1 MCSICNGTA
10 VASFSCCHHE
20 SILVPP
26 WVSSI
31 TGLPLFKSIA
41 SSSGWTT
48 LCQFCVLFLQLKMYR
63 NSLSAQN
70 KSFTSFDNRY
80 LGHTKV
86 TYNNIIIPCLG
97 LLYLVIFS
105 NKKIHFRIP
114 VIGDPRLNVNILAL
128 QAAFNRKWMDA
139 SQIH

>member
-1 MCSICNGTA
+1 MCLICNGTA

-20 SILVPP
+20 SILIPP

-48 LCQFCVLFLQLKMYR
+48 PCQFCVLFLQLKMYR

-70 KSFTSFDNRY
+70 KSFTSFDNHF

-86 TYNNIIIPCLG
+86 TSQTAIEFY
-97 LLYLVIFS
+97 IFLS
-105 NKKIHFRIP
+105 FCIQRCARGRRCKGNKKGEINTCFGQLSA
-114 VIGDPRLNVNILAL
+114 V
-128 QAAFNRKWMDA
+128 
-139 SQIH
+139 